1 MPKEQRS
8 PVARMRRAAG
18 RLLPASLKAK
28 RAARAREGSA
38 APRRAA
44 LLARDAGLG
53 AFERDGAALVGRR
66 VEHFTAA
73 EAAEANL
80 RLVVDVAEA
89 AGLAYFLIRGNAPER
104 YTVGLR
110 RADKKAFLEAMRER
124 HGDSELYV
132 ARASRAGNLTAG
144 PALYAEG
151 ALPAQV
157 KSSMILRYGRF
168 LLGPEGQCLAGLEYG
183 CDVEFWSDGEDFAAH
198 PDYAERIDRVKVL
211 IPKALFGGTWVA
223 PRPNKIADV
232 LPAEARKAATLI
244 VGEHKYPTFE
254 PFTRKLIDDV
264 DFPVDAV
271 YMWVDGSDP
280 AWAAKRAEHSGD
292 AASGSAAEGHAH
304 LAGASR
310 YTDRDEL
317 KYSLRSLHTFA
328 PYLRNIYIVT
338 AGQTPAWLDTD
349 APGVRVVDHSEIFA
363 DPSALPV
370 FNSHAITTQLHRIP
384 GLADHYLILNDDVF
398 FGAASRPEQF
408 FHASGI
414 ARVPFSSM
422 QIGLGEGRPEDSAPN
437 LAGRNA
443 RRLLEADFGR
453 LVTNKFKHVPHPQL
467 REVAL
472 ELEARYPDAVAAT
485 ARSRFRDPADIEF
498 AGLLHHYSVLT
509 GRGVPGASKLMYVDV
524 ASADAPA
531 KLAALETRRDV
542 EFFCVNDV
550 DTPPEREAEIDAM
563 VRGFLERYFPFP
575 SPYERR

>member
-8 PVARMRRAAG
+8 PAARMRRAVG
-18 RLLPASLKAK
+18 RFVPASLKAK
-28 RAARAREGSA
+28 RAARVREG
-38 APRRAA
+38 RAGQR
-44 LLARDAGLG
+44 RDALVAADPALGL
-53 AFERDGAALVGRR
+53 FERDGGHLVGRR
-66 VEHFTAA
+66 VEHFTAR

-80 RLVVDVAEA
+80 RLVVEAAEA
-89 AGLAYFLIRGNAPER
+89 AGLEHFLVRGNAPER
-104 YTVGLR
+104 FTVGLR
-110 RADKKAFLEAMRER
+110 RADKKAFLESMRER

-132 ARASRAGNLTAG
+132 ARSSRAGNLTAG
-144 PALYAEG
+144 PVLYAEG
-151 ALPAQV
+151 ALPQQV
-157 KSSMILRYGRF
+157 KVSQILRYGRF
-168 LLGPEGQCLAGLEYG
+168 LLGPQGQYLAGLEYG
-183 CDVEFWSDGEDFAAH
+183 CDVEFWSDGEDFTAH
-198 PDYAERIDRVKVL
+198 PDYAERIHKVKVL
-211 IPKALFGGTWVA
+211 VPKALFAGAWVA
-223 PRPNKIADV
+223 PRPNRVADV
-232 LPAEARKAATLI
+232 LPAEARQAATVS
-244 VGEHKYPTFE
+244 VGELKYPTFE
-254 PFTRKLIDDV
+254 PFTRKLLDDV

-280 AWAAKRAEHSGD
+280 AWAARRAEHSGAD
-292 AASGSAAEGHAH
+292 AEGHAH

-349 APGVRVVDHSEIFA
+349 APGIRVVDHSEIFT
-363 DPSALPV
+363 DPSVLPV

-453 LVTNKFKHVPHPQL
+453 SITSKFKHVPHPQL

-472 ELEARYPDAVAAT
+472 EVESRYPDAVAAT
-485 ARSRFRDPADIEF
+485 SRSRFRDPEDIEF

-509 GRGVPGASKLMYVDV
+509 GRGVPGESKLMYVDV
-524 ASADAPA
+524 AGEDAPA
-531 KLAALETRRDV
+531 KLAALESERDA

-550 DTPPEREAEIDAM
+550 DTPPEREAEVDAM